1 MLSVEID
8 ASPALTPL
16 EQLSFFAMQGF
27 GYKGKK
33 LKRPSTADSSQS
45 LISRSE
51 AGSSTEVY
59 NSYRESLNSLSE
71 IVDKVSFRTRA
82 GDFGPEAY
90 EALLTGR

>member
-8 ASPALTPL
+8 ASPTLTPL

-33 LKRPSTADSSQS
+33 PKRPSTADSSQA

-51 AGSSTEVY
+51 ASSSIEVY

-71 IVDKVSFRTRA
+71 IVDKVSSRV
-82 GDFGPEAY
+82 
-90 EALLTGR
+90 

>member
-8 ASPALTPL
+8 ASPTLTPL
-16 EQLSFFAMQGF
+16 EQLSFFTMQGF

-33 LKRPSTADSSQS
+33 IRRPSTADSSQA

-51 AGSSTEVY
+51 ASSSIEVY

-71 IVDKVSFRTRA
+71 IVDKVSSRV
-82 GDFGPEAY
+82 
-90 EALLTGR
+90 